1 MVKQG
6 DIYWVDL
13 PQPSDS
19 EPGFRRPCVV
29 VQNNVFN
36 KSRIATVVVCILT
49 SNLRRASAP
58 GNVLLEK
65 GEANLSKASVVN
77 ISQLLTINKT
87 DLQQKIGTL
96 TSVKLNLVIA
106 GIKLLVE
113 PRNAP

>member
-13 PQPSDS
+13 PQPSGY
-19 EPGFRRPCVV
+19 EPGFRRPCLV
-29 VQNNVFN
+29 VQNNIFN
-36 KSRIATVVVCILT
+36 QSRIATVVVCILT

-65 GEANLSKASVVN
+65 GEANLPKASVVN
-77 ISQLLTINKT
+77 ISQLLTINKS

-96 TSVKLNLVIA
+96 SQEKLSLVIS

-113 PRNAP
+113 PRDLL

>member
-19 EPGFRRPCVV
+19 EPGFRRPCLV

-36 KSRIATVVVCILT
+36 QSRIATVVVCILT

-96 TSVKLNLVIA
+96 TPVKLNLVIA

>member
-19 EPGFRRPCVV
+19 EPGFRRPCLV
-29 VQNNVFN
+29 VQNNIFN
-36 KSRIATVVVCILT
+36 QSRIATVVVCILT

-77 ISQLLTINKT
+77 IFQLLTINKT
-87 DLQQKIGTL
+87 DLQQKIGAL
-96 TSVKLNLVIA
+96 SQEKLSLVIS

-113 PRNAP
+113 PRNLS

>member
-13 PQPSDS
+13 PQPSGS
-19 EPGFRRPCVV
+19 EPGFRRPCLV
-29 VQNNVFN
+29 VQNNIFN
-36 KSRIATVVVCILT
+36 QSRITTVVVCILT

-58 GNVLLEK
+58 RNVLLEE

-77 ISQLLTINKT
+77 ISQILTINKS

-96 TSVKLNLVIA
+96 SQEKLSLVVS

-113 PRNAP
+113 PRNLP

>member
-13 PQPSDS
+13 PKPSGS
-19 EPGFRRPCVV
+19 EPGFRRPCLV
-29 VQNNVFN
+29 VQNNIFN
-36 KSRIATVVVCILT
+36 QSRIATVVVCILT

-77 ISQLLTINKT
+77 VSQLLTINKS

-96 TSVKLNLVIA
+96 SQEKLSLVIS

-113 PRNAP
+113 PKDLP